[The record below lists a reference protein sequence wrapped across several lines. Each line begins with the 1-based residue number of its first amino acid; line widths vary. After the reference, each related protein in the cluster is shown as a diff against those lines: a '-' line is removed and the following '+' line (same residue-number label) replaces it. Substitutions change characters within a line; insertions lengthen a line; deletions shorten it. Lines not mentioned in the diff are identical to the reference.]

1 MESRFFRTT
10 LLSKN
15 VTWTVD
21 SLNCLPLPDYVQMST
36 QMLNQDFEVI
46 RSLRILHLQ
55 TKLIN
60 FSVILNPEMY
70 KKHVYVGPKLYS
82 IVSRSSIRFKDK
94 TKQFGIGTD

>member
-15 VTWTVD
+15 VTWIVD
-21 SLNCLPLPDYVQMST
+21 SLNGLPLPDYVPMST

-55 TKLIN
+55 KKLIN
-60 FSVILNPEMY
+60 FSVILNPEMHN
-70 KKHVYVGPKLYS
+70 KHVYVGPKLYS
-82 IVSRSSIRFKDK
+82 VVSRSSIRFKDK
-94 TKQFGIGTD
+94 TIQFGIGID